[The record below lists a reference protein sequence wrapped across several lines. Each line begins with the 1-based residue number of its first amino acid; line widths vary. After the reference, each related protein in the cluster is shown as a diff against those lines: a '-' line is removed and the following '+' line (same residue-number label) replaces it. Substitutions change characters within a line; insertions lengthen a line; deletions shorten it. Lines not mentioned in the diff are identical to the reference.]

1 MKEKTFITM
10 CAFERSEKGMD
21 FIMDKKEFEEAVQRA
36 IHGRMLELEKEE
48 NDEPGS
54 IYREFKNEIRD
65 LGFEF
70 ETSSQAEVI
79 CRENPKVT
87 RDIVL
92 KYYDKA
98 ILKNEKSYLVC
109 CLLSTYNKDLVP
121 FFLKE
126 YLKKEYGNSMT
137 VSIGNFLEINADKKY
152 KEDYISIL
160 NIPEEEVKDHK
171 YYIIAVCG
179 KLKLKEAI
187 GPMLNL
193 LKESNK
199 YTNTIL
205 KALRKYKDPQFLP
218 VFQKHIND
226 KNSDVRRTCKKGIES
241 IEKVLS
247 KKKKD
252 VN

>member
-1 MKEKTFITM
+1 MNREEITM
-10 CAFERSEKGMD
+10 NR
-21 FIMDKKEFEEAVQRA
+21 KEFEEAAQRA
-36 IHGRMLELEKEE
+36 VYERMLELEK
-48 NDEPGS
+48 DYVYEPQS
-54 IYREFKNEIRD
+54 ISIEFRSEIKK

-137 VSIGNFLEINADKKY
+137 VSIGNFLEISADKKY
-152 KEDYISIL
+152 KEDYINIL

-187 GPMLNL
+187 EPMLNL

-218 VFQKHIND
+218 VYQKHIND